1 MNNDHSKHHDHDE
14 NCGCGCHDDHHHHP
28 EPSHQP
34 EQQHHSH
41 HLITVKT
48 HDTSLVGSY
57 KFDIETPFEEAETT
71 LDNLLKHVSQEVTAL
86 GGIIGHIKALLNA
99 QGNSCMISI
108 TEDES
113 DKHRT
118 VGSSCQV
125 EGVAIVFCITP
136 NQLESILKRVFK
148 SYID

>member
-1 MNNDHSKHHDHDE
+1 MNTDHSKHHDHDE
-14 NCGCGCHDDHHHHP
+14 NCGCGCHDDHHHQQEH
-28 EPSHQP
+28 HQ
-34 EQQHHSH
+34 HSH
-41 HLITVKT
+41 HPITVKT

-57 KFDIETPFEEAETT
+57 KFDIEAPFEEAETT
-71 LDNLLKHVSQEVTAL
+71 LDNLLKQVSQEVTAL

-118 VGSSCQV
+118 VCSSCQV

-136 NQLESILKRVFK
+136 DQLESILNKIFAR
-148 SYID
+148 YIGRSLRL